1 METNM
6 ETLYIEA
13 SSIECSE
20 ERREISGLIVPMGTG
35 EVGYTN
41 LGGAVFEKGSI
52 DISEPTKVK
61 LLSQHNMKKPVGRMI
76 SAEYREGQGIFATFK
91 LSRSTGGSDALIQ
104 AQEGLVSGLSIGA
117 EIIASKPSRD
127 GHMVVS
133 SAKLKEVSLV
143 TEPAFK
149 SAQVLSIAASEQT
162 DAAASAIDTAIE
174 QLQLAPE
181 DTTAAEI
188 LLDSVKQIIDNNPT
202 TESET
207 VVSDTTVEA
216 TPVEAA
222 AVEAARPTVTA
233 MAYTKPRI
241 DLSNEAF
248 LENSIRAQF
257 GDENARQYLAAAS
270 DTTTTEVAG
279 LVPTRQLTEIINN
292 KSTAGR
298 PSIDA
303 ISTGTLPDA
312 GMKFQIPRVKTVPTT
327 ATTAEGAAFSDT
339 QVEIEYLD
347 VDVFKTAGMQLFDV
361 EVLDRT
367 SPAFFAEL
375 QSLMA
380 DAYAKSTNVAVRTAI
395 QTGATADGTAITL
408 PWDGAEMAGFIARAS
423 DSIYTNTLRFAQ
435 SVIVSPTQ
443 WANIMGMVDSSNR
456 PLFVASQPQNAA
468 GSVSQSLRGSLLGLE
483 LYVDYSLT
491 GAADGSIIVVNRDS
505 YTWYESP
512 RLQLRADKVG
522 TGKVEVGYYGYGA
535 IATKAAAG
543 AFKFNVA

>member
-1 METNM
+1 M

-13 SSIECSE
+13 SAIECSE

-35 EVGYTN
+35 EVGHTN
-41 LGGAVFEKGSI
+41 LGGAVFEANSI
-52 DISEPTKVK
+52 DVTDISKIK
-61 LLSQHNMKKPVGRMI
+61 LLSQHDMKKPVGRMTA
-76 SAEYREGQGIFATFK
+76 AEVRPDGIYATFK
-91 LSRSTGGSDALIQ
+91 LSRSTGGNDALIQ

-117 EIIASKPSRD
+117 EIIKSKPSRD
-127 GHMVVS
+127 GHIVVS
-133 SAKLKEVSLV
+133 AAKLREVSLV

-149 SAQVLSIAASEQT
+149 SAQVLEIAAE
-162 DAAASAIDTAIE
+162 
-174 QLQLAPE
+174 
-181 DTTAAEI
+181 EI
-188 LLDSVKQIIDNNPT
+188 TPVEETPT

-207 VVSDTTVEA
+207 VAVENTPTVEA

-222 AVEAARPTVTA
+222 AVEASAPVVKAMHYTA
-233 MAYTKPRI
+233 PRI

-270 DTTTTEVAG
+270 DVTTTDVAG

-312 GMKFQIPRVKTVPTT
+312 GMKFQIPRVKTVPTV
-327 ATTAEGAAFSDT
+327 AEAAEGGAFSDT
-339 QVEIEYLD
+339 EVEIEYLD
-347 VDVFKTAGMQLFDV
+347 VDVKKYAGMQLFDV

-367 SPAFFAEL
+367 SPAFFSEL

-380 DAYAKSTNVAVRTAI
+380 DAYAKATNVAVRTAI
-395 QTGATADGTAITL
+395 QTGATADGTTITL

-423 DSIYTNTLRFAQ
+423 DSIYTNTLRFA
-435 SVIVSPTQ
+435 SGVIVSPTQ
-443 WANIMGMVDSSNR
+443 WSNIMGMVDSQNR
-456 PLFVASQPQNAA
+456 PLFIASQPQNAA
-468 GSVSQSLRGSLLGLE
+468 GNVSQSLRGSLLGLD

-491 GAADGSIIVVNRDS
+491 GSADGSIVVVNRES
-505 YTWYESP
+505 FTWYESS

-535 IATKAAAG
+535 IATKVPSAGG
-543 AFKFNVA
+543 AFKFNNAA

>member
-1 METNM
+1 M

-35 EVGYTN
+35 EVGHTN
-41 LGGAVFEKGSI
+41 LGGAVFEAGSI
-52 DISEPTKVK
+52 DVTDISKIK
-61 LLSQHNMKKPVGRMI
+61 LLSQHDMKKPVGRMTA
-76 SAEYREGQGIFATFK
+76 AEVRPEGIYATFK
-91 LSRSTGGSDALIQ
+91 LSRSTGGNDALIQ

-117 EIIASKPSRD
+117 EIIASKPSRN
-127 GHMVVS
+127 GHMVVTA
-133 SAKLKEVSLV
+133 AKLKEVSLV

-149 SAQVLSIAASEQT
+149 SAQVLEIAAEET
-162 DAAASAIDTAIE
+162 LPVE
-174 QLQLAPE
+174 E
-181 DTTAAEI
+181 TT
-188 LLDSVKQIIDNNPT
+188 Q

-207 VVSDTTVEA
+207 VVEDTTVEA

-233 MAYTKPRI
+233 MVYSKPRI
-241 DLSNEAF
+241 NLSNEVF
-248 LENSIRAQF
+248 LENAVRAQL
-257 GDENARQYLAAAS
+257 GDDNARQYLAAAS

-312 GMKFQIPRVKTVPTT
+312 GMKFQIPRVKAVPTV
-327 ATTAEGAAFSDT
+327 AAAAEKGAFSDT

-347 VDVFKTAGMQLFDV
+347 VNVAKYAGMQLFDV

-380 DAYAKSTNVAVRTAI
+380 DAYAKATNVAVRTAI

-423 DSIYTNTLRFAQ
+423 DSIYTATLRFA
-435 SVIVSPTQ
+435 SGVIVSPTQ
-443 WANIMGMVDSSNR
+443 WSNIMGMVDSSNR
-456 PLFVASQPQNAA
+456 PLFIAAQPQNAA
-468 GSVSQSLRGSLLGLE
+468 GNVSQSLRGSLLGLD

-491 GAADGSIIVVNRDS
+491 GVADGSIVVVNREAF
-505 YTWYESP
+505 TWYESP

-522 TGKVEVGYYGYGA
+522 TGQVEVGYYGYGA
-535 IATKAAAG
+535 IATKVPSAGG
-543 AFKFNVA
+543 AFKFNNAA

>member
-1 METNM
+1 M

-20 ERREISGLIVPMGTG
+20 DRREITGKIVPMGTG
-35 EVGYTN
+35 EIGNTN
-41 LGGAVFEKGSI
+41 LGAYTFEAGSI
-52 DISEPTKVK
+52 EIEDVSKIK
-61 LLSQHNMKKPVGRMI
+61 LFSQHDMKKPIGRMT
-76 SAEYREGQGIFATFK
+76 SSEVKEDGIYATFK
-91 LSRSTGGSDALIQ
+91 LSRSSAGSDALVM

-127 GHMVVS
+127 GYTVVS

-149 SAQVLSIAASEQT
+149 SAQVLEIAAEE
-162 DAAASAIDTAIE
+162 ATAE
-174 QLQLAPE
+174 AVEETLP
-181 DTTAAEI
+181 
-188 LLDSVKQIIDNNPT
+188 
-202 TESET
+202 TESEAVEVENT
-207 VVSDTTVEA
+207 PTVEA

-222 AVEAARPTVTA
+222 AVEAAAPTIKA
-233 MAYTKPRI
+233 MAYATPRI
-241 DLSNEAF
+241 DSAPHVF
-248 LENSIRAQF
+248 LENAVRASL
-257 GDENARQYLAAAS
+257 GDDNARQYLAAAS
-270 DTTTTEVAG
+270 DTTTTDVAG

-292 KSTAGR
+292 KSTSGR

-303 ISTGTLPDA
+303 ISAGQLPDA
-312 GMKFQIPRVKTVPTT
+312 GFKFQIPRVKEVPTVEIEP
-327 ATTAEGAAFSDT
+327 EGAAFSDT

-347 VDVFKTAGMQLFDV
+347 VTVQKFAGMQLFDV

-380 DAYAKSTNVAVRTAI
+380 DAYAKATNVAVRTAI
-395 QTGATADGTAITL
+395 QTGASADGTAITL

-443 WANIMGMVDSSNR
+443 WANIMGMVDGQNR
-456 PLFVASQPQNAA
+456 PLFIASQPQNAA
-468 GSVSQSLRGSLLGLE
+468 GSVSQSLRGSLLGLD

-491 GAADGSIIVVNRDS
+491 GVADGSILVVNRDS
-505 YTWYESP
+505 YTWFESP

-543 AFKFNVA
+543 AFKFNNAA

>member
-1 METNM
+1 M

-13 SSIECSE
+13 STIECSE
-20 ERREISGLIVPMGTG
+20 ERREISGKIVPMGTG
-35 EVGYTN
+35 EVGNTN
-41 LGGAVFEKGSI
+41 LGAYVFEAGSM
-52 DISEPTKVK
+52 DIADVSKIK
-61 LLSQHNMKKPVGRMI
+61 LLSQHDMKKPIGRMI
-76 SAEYREGQGIFATFK
+76 AAETREDGIYATFK
-91 LSRSTGGSDALIQ
+91 LSRSTGGNDALIQ

-117 EIIASKPSRD
+117 EIVSSKPSRN
-127 GHMVVS
+127 GYTVVTA
-133 SAKLKEVSLV
+133 AKLKEVSLV

-149 SAQVLSIAASEQT
+149 SAQVLEIAAEEV
-162 DAAASAIDTAIE
+162 DT
-174 QLQLAPE
+174 P
-181 DTTAAEI
+181 AEPI
-188 LLDSVKQIIDNNPT
+188 QP

-207 VVSDTTVEA
+207 VAVENTPTVEA

-222 AVEAARPTVTA
+222 AVEASAPVVKA
-233 MAYTKPRI
+233 MHYAAPRI
-241 DLSNEAF
+241 DTTPHVF
-248 LENSIRAQF
+248 LENAVRASL
-257 GDENARQYLAAAS
+257 GDDNARQYLAAAS

-292 KSTAGR
+292 KSTSGR

-303 ISTGTLPDA
+303 ISAGTLPDA
-312 GMKFQIPRVKTVPTT
+312 GFKFQIPRVKAVPTV
-327 ATTAEGAAFSDT
+327 AAAAEKGAFSDT

-347 VDVFKTAGMQLFDV
+347 VTVAKYAGMQLFDV

-380 DAYAKSTNVAVRTAI
+380 DAYAKATNVAVRTAI
-395 QTGATADGTAITL
+395 QTGASADGTAITL

-443 WANIMGMVDSSNR
+443 WSNIMGMVDGQNR
-456 PLFVASQPQNAA
+456 PLFIASQPQNAA
-468 GSVSQSLRGSLLGLE
+468 GSVSQSLRGSLLGLD

-491 GAADGSIIVVNRDS
+491 GVADGSIVVVNRDS

-522 TGKVEVGYYGYGA
+522 TGQVEVGYYGYGA

-543 AFKFNVA
+543 AFKFNNAA

>member
-1 METNM
+1 MEN
-6 ETLYIEA
+6 LIIEA

-20 ERREISGLIVPMGTG
+20 DRREISGKIVPIGTG
-35 EVGYTN
+35 EVGHTN
-41 LGGAVFEKGSI
+41 LGSVVFERGSI
-52 DISEPTKVK
+52 DITDFQKIK
-61 LLSQHNMKKPVGRMI
+61 LLSQHDMKKPIGRMI
-76 SAEYREGQGIFATFK
+76 AADIKEDGIYATFK
-91 LSRSTGGSDALIQ
+91 LSRSTGGNDALVM

-127 GHMVVS
+127 GHLVVS
-133 SAKLKEVSLV
+133 AAKLKEVSLV

-149 SAQVLSIAASEQT
+149 SAQVLEIAAEEV
-162 DAAASAIDTAIE
+162 IPVE
-174 QLQLAPE
+174 E
-181 DTTAAEI
+181 TT
-188 LLDSVKQIIDNNPT
+188 Q

-207 VVSDTTVEA
+207 VVQDTTVEA

-241 DLSNEAF
+241 DTAPAVF
-248 LENSIRAQF
+248 LENSVRASL
-257 GDENARQYLAAAS
+257 GDDNARQYLAAAS
-270 DTTTTEVAG
+270 DGDTADVPG

-292 KSTAGR
+292 ISTAGR

-303 ISTGTLPDA
+303 ISAGTLPDA
-312 GMKFQIPRVKTVPTT
+312 GFKFQIPRVTAAPTV
-327 ATTAEGAAFSDT
+327 AVAAEKGAFSDT
-339 QVEIEYLD
+339 QMTVEYLD
-347 VDVFKTAGMQLFDV
+347 VTVSKYAGMQLFDV

-380 DAYAKSTNVAVRTAI
+380 DAYAKATNVAVRTAI

-423 DSIYTNTLRFAQ
+423 DSIYSNTLRFATG
-435 SVIVSPTQ
+435 VIVSPTQ
-443 WANIMGMVDSSNR
+443 WSNIMGLVDSSNR
-456 PLFVASQPQNAA
+456 PIFTATNPQNAG
-468 GSVSQSLRGSLLGLE
+468 GSVSQSLRGNLLGLD

-491 GAADGSIIVVNRDS
+491 GVADGSMIVVNRDS

-522 TGKVEVGYYGYGA
+522 TGQVEVGYYGYGA
-535 IATKAAAG
+535 VATKASAG
-543 AFKFNVA
+543 AFKFNNAA

>member
-1 METNM
+1 MD
-6 ETLYIEA
+6 TLYIEA
-13 SSIECSE
+13 ASIECSE
-20 ERREISGLIVPMGTG
+20 ERREISGKIVPMGTG
-35 EVGYTN
+35 EIGNTN
-41 LGGAVFEKGSI
+41 LGAYTFAAGSI
-52 DISEPTKVK
+52 EIADPSKIK
-61 LLSQHNMKKPVGRMI
+61 LLSQHDMKKPVGRMTA
-76 SAEYREGQGIFATFK
+76 AEVKEDGIYATFK
-91 LSRSTGGSDALIQ
+91 LSRSQAGADALIM
-104 AQEGLVSGLSIGA
+104 AAEGLVSGLSIGA

-127 GHMVVS
+127 GHTVVTA
-133 SAKLKEVSLV
+133 AKLKEVSLV

-149 SAQVLSIAASEQT
+149 SAEVLEIAAE
-162 DAAASAIDTAIE
+162 E
-174 QLQLAPE
+174 AP
-181 DTTAAEI
+181 AEAVEET
-188 LLDSVKQIIDNNPT
+188 LP

-207 VVSDTTVEA
+207 IVEDTTVEA

-222 AVEAARPTVTA
+222 AVEAAAPTVKA

-241 DLSNEAF
+241 DASPAVF
-248 LENSIRAQF
+248 LENAVRASL
-257 GDENARQYLAAAS
+257 GDESARQYLSAAS
-270 DTTTTEVAG
+270 DTDTTDVAG

-292 KSTAGR
+292 KSTSGR

-303 ISTGTLPDA
+303 ISAGTLPDA
-312 GMKFQIPRVKTVPTT
+312 GFKFQIPRVKAVPTV
-327 ATTAEGAAFSDT
+327 AETAEKAAFSDT

-347 VDVFKTAGMQLFDV
+347 VDVKKFAGMQLFDV

-380 DAYAKSTNVAVRTAI
+380 DAYAKATNVFVRTAL
-395 QTGATADGTAITL
+395 QTGASADGTAITL

-443 WANIMGMVDSSNR
+443 WSNIMGMVDSSNR
-456 PLFVASQPQNAA
+456 PIFTATNPMNAA
-468 GSVSQSLRGSLLGLE
+468 GSVSQSLRGNLLGLD

-491 GAADGSIIVVNRDS
+491 GVADGSIIVVNRDS

-522 TGKVEVGYYGYGA
+522 TGQVEVGYYGYGA
-535 IATKAAAG
+535 VATKAAAG
-543 AFKFNVA
+543 AFKFNNAA

>member
-1 METNM
+1 M

-13 SSIECSE
+13 ASIECSE
-20 ERREISGLIVPMGTG
+20 DRREISGKIVPMGTG
-35 EVGYTN
+35 EIGNTN
-41 LGGAVFEKGSI
+41 LGAYTFAAGSI
-52 DISEPTKVK
+52 EIADPTKIK
-61 LLSQHNMKKPVGRMI
+61 LLSQHDMKKPVGRMI
-76 SAEYREGQGIFATFK
+76 AAETREDGIYATFK
-91 LSRSTGGSDALIQ
+91 LSRSQAGADALIM
-104 AQEGLVSGLSIGA
+104 AAEGLVSGLSIGA

-127 GHMVVS
+127 GHTVVTA
-133 SAKLKEVSLV
+133 AKLKEVSLV

-149 SAQVLSIAASEQT
+149 SAEVLEIAAE
-162 DAAASAIDTAIE
+162 E
-174 QLQLAPE
+174 AP
-181 DTTAAEI
+181 AEAVEET
-188 LLDSVKQIIDNNPT
+188 LP

-207 VVSDTTVEA
+207 IVEDTTVVA

-222 AVEAARPTVTA
+222 AVEAAAPTVKA
-233 MAYTKPRI
+233 MAYTAPRI
-241 DLSNEAF
+241 DTTPHVF
-248 LENSIRAQF
+248 LENAVRASL
-257 GDENARQYLAAAS
+257 GDDNARQYLAAAS
-270 DTTTTEVAG
+270 DTDTTDVAG

-292 KSTAGR
+292 KSTSGR

-303 ISTGTLPDA
+303 ISAGTLPDA
-312 GMKFQIPRVKTVPTT
+312 GFKFQIPRVKAVPTV
-327 ATTAEGAAFSDT
+327 AETAEKAAFSDT

-347 VDVFKTAGMQLFDV
+347 VDVKKYAGMQLFDV

-395 QTGATADGTAITL
+395 QTGASADGTAITL

-443 WANIMGMVDSSNR
+443 WSNIMGMVDSQNR
-456 PLFVASQPQNAA
+456 PLFIASQPQNAA

-491 GAADGSIIVVNRDS
+491 GVADGSIIVVNRDS

-522 TGKVEVGYYGYGA
+522 TGQVEVGYYGYGA

-543 AFKFNVA
+543 AFKFNNAA

>member
-1 METNM
+1 M

-20 ERREISGLIVPMGTG
+20 DRREISGKIVPMGTG
-35 EVGYTN
+35 EIGNTN
-41 LGGAVFEKGSI
+41 LGAYVFEAGSI
-52 DISEPTKVK
+52 DITDPSKIK
-61 LLSQHNMKKPVGRMI
+61 LLSQHDMKKPVGRMTA
-76 SAEYREGQGIFATFK
+76 SEVREDGIYATFK
-91 LSRSTGGSDALIQ
+91 LSRSQAGSDALIM
-104 AQEGLVSGLSIGA
+104 ASEGLVSGLSIGA
-117 EIIASKPSRD
+117 EIISSKPSRD
-127 GHMVVS
+127 GHTVVTA
-133 SAKLKEVSLV
+133 AKLKEVSLV

-149 SAQVLSIAASEQT
+149 SAQVLEIAAEEV
-162 DAAASAIDTAIE
+162 I
-174 QLQLAPE
+174 P
-181 DTTAAEI
+181 AEET
-188 LLDSVKQIIDNNPT
+188 Q

-207 VVSDTTVEA
+207 AVENTPETVA
-216 TPVEAA
+216 APVEAA

-233 MAYTKPRI
+233 MYYTKPRI

-303 ISTGTLPDA
+303 ISTGALPDA
-312 GMKFQIPRVKTVPTT
+312 GMKFQIPRVKTVPTV
-327 ATTAEGAAFSDT
+327 AAAAEKGAFDDT

-347 VDVFKTAGMQLFDV
+347 VTVAKYAGMQLFDV

-367 SPAFFAEL
+367 SPAFFSEL

-380 DAYAKSTNVAVRTAI
+380 DAYAKATNVAVRTAI
-395 QTGATADGTAITL
+395 QTGASADATTITL

-423 DSIYTNTLRFAQ
+423 DSIYTATLRFATG
-435 SVIVSPTQ
+435 VIVSPTQ
-443 WANIMGMVDSSNR
+443 WSNIMGMVDSQNR
-456 PLFVASQPQNAA
+456 PLFIASQPQNAA
-468 GSVSQSLRGSLLGLE
+468 GNVSQSLRGSLLGLD

-491 GAADGSIIVVNRDS
+491 GSADGSIVVVNRDS
-505 YTWYESP
+505 FTWYESP

-535 IATKAAAG
+535 IATKVPSAGG
-543 AFKFNVA
+543 AFKFNNAS

>member
-1 METNM
+1 M

-13 SSIECSE
+13 STIECSE

-35 EVGYTN
+35 EVGHTN
-41 LGGAVFEKGSI
+41 LGGAVFEAGSI
-52 DISEPTKVK
+52 DVTDISKIR
-61 LLSQHNMKKPVGRMI
+61 LLSQHDMKKPVGKMTA
-76 SAEYREGQGIFATFK
+76 AEVRSDGIYATFK
-91 LSRSTGGSDALIQ
+91 LSRSTGGNDALIQ

-117 EIIASKPSRD
+117 EIIKSKPSRD
-127 GHMVVS
+127 GHIVVS
-133 SAKLKEVSLV
+133 AAKLKEVSLV

-149 SAQVLSIAASEQT
+149 SAQVLEIAAEESLPVEET
-162 DAAASAIDTAIE
+162 
-174 QLQLAPE
+174 LPR
-181 DTTAAEI
+181 
-188 LLDSVKQIIDNNPT
+188 
-202 TESET
+202 ESET
-207 VVSDTTVEA
+207 VAVENTSTVEA

-222 AVEAARPTVTA
+222 AVEASAPVVKAMHYTA
-233 MAYTKPRI
+233 PRI

-270 DTTTTEVAG
+270 DVTTTDVAG

-312 GMKFQIPRVKTVPTT
+312 GMKFQIPRVKTVPTV
-327 ATTAEGAAFSDT
+327 ASAAEGAAFSDT
-339 QVEIEYLD
+339 EVEIEYLD
-347 VDVFKTAGMQLFDV
+347 VDVVKYAGMQLFDV

-380 DAYAKSTNVAVRTAI
+380 DAYAKATNVAVRTAL
-395 QTGATADGTAITL
+395 QTGATADSTTITL

-423 DSIYTNTLRFAQ
+423 DSIYTNTLRFA
-435 SVIVSPTQ
+435 SGVIVSPTQ
-443 WANIMGMVDSSNR
+443 WSNIMGMVDSQNR
-456 PLFVASQPQNAA
+456 PLFIASQPQNAA
-468 GSVSQSLRGSLLGLE
+468 GNVSQSLRGSLLGLD

-491 GAADGSIIVVNRDS
+491 GVADGSIVVVNRES
-505 YTWYESP
+505 FTWYESS

-535 IATKAAAG
+535 IATKVPSAGG
-543 AFKFNVA
+543 AFKFNNAA

>member
-1 METNM
+1 MEQ
-6 ETLYIEA
+6 LIIEA

-20 ERREISGLIVPMGTG
+20 ERREISGKIVPMGTG
-35 EVGYTN
+35 EIGHTN
-41 LGGAVFEKGSI
+41 LGSVVFEAGAI
-52 DISEPTKVK
+52 DISDISKIK
-61 LLSQHNMKKPVGRMI
+61 LLSQHDMKKPVGRMTA
-76 SAEYREGQGIFATFK
+76 AEVREDGIYATFK
-91 LSRSTGGSDALIQ
+91 LSRSQAGADSLIM
-104 AQEGLVSGLSIGA
+104 ASEGLVSGLSIGA
-117 EIIASKPSRD
+117 EIIKSKPSRD

-133 SAKLKEVSLV
+133 AAKLKEVSLV

-149 SAQVLSIAASEQT
+149 SAQVLEIAAEESLPVEET
-162 DAAASAIDTAIE
+162 
-174 QLQLAPE
+174 LP
-181 DTTAAEI
+181 
-188 LLDSVKQIIDNNPT
+188 

-207 VVSDTTVEA
+207 VAVENTPTVEA

-222 AVEAARPTVTA
+222 AVEASAPVVKAMHYTA
-233 MAYTKPRI
+233 PRI
-241 DLSNEAF
+241 NLSNEAF

-270 DTTTTEVAG
+270 DTDTTDVAG

-312 GMKFQIPRVKTVPTT
+312 GFKFQIPRVKAVPTV
-327 ATTAEGAAFSDT
+327 AETAEKAAFSDT

-347 VDVFKTAGMQLFDV
+347 VDVKKYAGMQLFDV

-380 DAYAKSTNVAVRTAI
+380 DAYAKSTNVAVRTAL
-395 QTGATADGTAITL
+395 QAGATADSTTITL

-423 DSIYTNTLRFAQ
+423 DSIYTNTLRFA
-435 SVIVSPTQ
+435 SGVIVSPTQ

-456 PLFVASQPQNAA
+456 PLFIASQPQNAA
-468 GSVSQSLRGSLLGLE
+468 GNVSQSLRGSLLGLD

-491 GAADGSIIVVNRDS
+491 GAADGSIVVVNRES
-505 YTWYESP
+505 FTWYESS

-522 TGKVEVGYYGYGA
+522 TGQVEVGYYGYGA
-535 IATKAAAG
+535 IATKVPSAGG
-543 AFKFNVA
+543 AFKFNLA

>member
-1 METNM
+1 M

-13 SSIECSE
+13 STIECSE

-35 EVGYTN
+35 EVGHTN
-41 LGGAVFEKGSI
+41 LGGAVFEANSI
-52 DISEPTKVK
+52 DVTDISKIK
-61 LLSQHNMKKPVGRMI
+61 LLSQHDMKKPVGRMTA
-76 SAEYREGQGIFATFK
+76 AEVRPDGIYATFK
-91 LSRSTGGSDALIQ
+91 LSRSTGGNDALIQ

-117 EIIASKPSRD
+117 EIIKSKPSRD
-127 GHMVVS
+127 GHIVVS
-133 SAKLKEVSLV
+133 AAKLREVSLV

-149 SAQVLSIAASEQT
+149 SAQVLEIAAE
-162 DAAASAIDTAIE
+162 
-174 QLQLAPE
+174 
-181 DTTAAEI
+181 EI
-188 LLDSVKQIIDNNPT
+188 TPVEETPT

-207 VVSDTTVEA
+207 VAVENTPTVEA

-222 AVEAARPTVTA
+222 AVEASAPVVKAMHYTA
-233 MAYTKPRI
+233 PRI

-270 DTTTTEVAG
+270 DVTTTDVAG

-312 GMKFQIPRVKTVPTT
+312 GFKFQIPRVKTVPTV
-327 ATTAEGAAFSDT
+327 AETAEGAAFSDT
-339 QVEIEYLD
+339 EVEIEYLD
-347 VDVFKTAGMQLFDV
+347 VDVKKYAGMQLFDV

-380 DAYAKSTNVAVRTAI
+380 DAYAKATNVAVRTAI
-395 QTGATADGTAITL
+395 QTGATADSTTITL

-423 DSIYTNTLRFAQ
+423 DSIYTNTLRFA
-435 SVIVSPTQ
+435 SGVIVSPTQ
-443 WANIMGMVDSSNR
+443 WSNIMGMVDSQNR
-456 PLFVASQPQNAA
+456 PLFIASQPQNAA
-468 GSVSQSLRGSLLGLE
+468 GNVSQSLRGSLLGLD

-491 GAADGSIIVVNRDS
+491 GVADGSIIVVNRES
-505 YTWYESP
+505 FTWYESS

-535 IATKAAAG
+535 IATKVPSAGG
-543 AFKFNVA
+543 AFKFNNAA

>member
-1 METNM
+1 M

-13 SSIECSE
+13 ASIECSE
-20 ERREISGLIVPMGTG
+20 DRREISGKIVPMGTG
-35 EVGYTN
+35 EIGNTN
-41 LGGAVFEKGSI
+41 LGAYTFAAGSI
-52 DISEPTKVK
+52 EIADPSKIK
-61 LLSQHNMKKPVGRMI
+61 LLSQHDMKKPVGRMI
-76 SAEYREGQGIFATFK
+76 SAEVRENDGIYAVFR
-91 LSRSTGGSDALIQ
+91 LSRSQAGADALIM
-104 AQEGLVSGLSIGA
+104 AAEGLVSGLSIGA

-127 GHMVVS
+127 GHTVVTA
-133 SAKLKEVSLV
+133 AKLKEVSLV

-149 SAQVLSIAASEQT
+149 SAEVLEIAAE
-162 DAAASAIDTAIE
+162 E
-174 QLQLAPE
+174 APAEAVE
-181 DTTAAEI
+181 DT
-188 LLDSVKQIIDNNPT
+188 LP

-207 VVSDTTVEA
+207 IVEDTTVEA

-222 AVEAARPTVTA
+222 AVEAAAPTVKA

-241 DLSNEAF
+241 DASPAVF
-248 LENSIRAQF
+248 LENAVRASL
-257 GDENARQYLAAAS
+257 GDESARQYLSAAS
-270 DTTTTEVAG
+270 DTDTTDVAG

-292 KSTAGR
+292 KSTSGR

-303 ISTGTLPDA
+303 ISAGTLPDA
-312 GMKFQIPRVKTVPTT
+312 GFKFQIPRVKAVPTV
-327 ATTAEGAAFSDT
+327 AETAEKAAFSDT

-347 VDVFKTAGMQLFDV
+347 VDVKKFAGMQLFDV

-380 DAYAKSTNVAVRTAI
+380 DAYAKATNVFVRTAL
-395 QTGATADGTAITL
+395 QTGASADGTAITL
-408 PWDGAEMAGFIARAS
+408 PWDGAEMAGFVARAS

-443 WANIMGMVDSSNR
+443 WSNIMGMVDSSNR
-456 PLFVASQPQNAA
+456 PIFTATNPMNAA
-468 GSVSQSLRGSLLGLE
+468 GSVSQSLRGNLLGLD

-491 GAADGSIIVVNRDS
+491 GVADGSIIVVNRDS

-522 TGKVEVGYYGYGA
+522 TGQVEVGYYGYGA
-535 IATKAAAG
+535 VATKAAAG
-543 AFKFNVA
+543 AFKFNNAA

>member
-1 METNM
+1 M

-20 ERREISGLIVPMGTG
+20 DRREISGKIVPLGTG
-35 EVGYTN
+35 EIGNTN
-41 LGGAVFEKGSI
+41 LGAYTFEAGSI
-52 DISEPTKVK
+52 EIDDVSKIK
-61 LLSQHNMKKPVGRMI
+61 LFSQHDMKKPIGRMTA
-76 SAEYREGQGIFATFK
+76 SEVKEDGIYATFK
-91 LSRSTGGSDALIQ
+91 LSRSSAGTDALVM

-117 EIIASKPSRD
+117 EIIASKPSRN
-127 GHMVVS
+127 GHTVVS
-133 SAKLKEVSLV
+133 AAKLKEVSLV

-149 SAQVLSIAASEQT
+149 SAQVLEIAAE
-162 DAAASAIDTAIE
+162 E
-174 QLQLAPE
+174 
-181 DTTAAEI
+181 AEAEAVEET
-188 LLDSVKQIIDNNPT
+188 LP
-202 TESET
+202 TESEAVEVENT
-207 VVSDTTVEA
+207 PTVEA

-222 AVEAARPTVTA
+222 AVEAAAPTIKA
-233 MAYTKPRI
+233 MAFTTPRI
-241 DLSNEAF
+241 DTNPAVF
-248 LENSIRAQF
+248 LENSIRAQL

-312 GMKFQIPRVKTVPTT
+312 GFKFQIPRVKAVPTV
-327 ATTAEGAAFSDT
+327 AAAAEKGAFSDT

-347 VDVFKTAGMQLFDV
+347 VTVAKYAGMQLFDV

-380 DAYAKSTNVAVRTAI
+380 DAYAKATNVAVRTAI
-395 QTGATADGTAITL
+395 QSGATADGTTITL

-423 DSIYTNTLRFAQ
+423 DSIYTNTLRFATG
-435 SVIVSPTQ
+435 VIVSPTQ
-443 WANIMGMVDSSNR
+443 WSNIMGMVDSSNR
-456 PLFVASQPQNAA
+456 PLFIASQPQNAA
-468 GSVSQSLRGSLLGLE
+468 GSVSQSLRGSLLGLD

-491 GAADGSIIVVNRDS
+491 GTADGSIVVVNRES
-505 YTWYESP
+505 FTWYESP

-522 TGKVEVGYYGYGA
+522 TGQVEVGYYGYGA
-535 IATKAAAG
+535 IATKVPSAGG
-543 AFKFNVA
+543 AFKFNNAA

>member
-1 METNM
+1 M

-20 ERREISGLIVPMGTG
+20 ERREISGKIVPMGTG
-35 EVGYTN
+35 EIGNTN
-41 LGGAVFEKGSI
+41 LGAYTFAKGSI
-52 DISEPTKVK
+52 EITDLSKIK
-61 LLSQHNMKKPVGRMI
+61 LLSQHDMRKPVGRMI
-76 SAEYREGQGIFATFK
+76 ASEVRQDGIYATFK
-91 LSRSTGGSDALIQ
+91 LSRSTGGNDALVM

-117 EIIASKPSRD
+117 EILASKPSRD
-127 GHMVVS
+127 GHTVVTA
-133 SAKLKEVSLV
+133 AKLKEVSLV

-149 SAQVLSIAASEQT
+149 SASVNEIRASEET
-162 DAAASAIDTAIE
+162 DAATEAIDVAIQ
-174 QLQLAPE
+174 QLQVAPE
-181 DTTAAEI
+181 ETASLET
-188 LLDSVKQIIDNNPT
+188 LLDSVKQIINNIPT

-207 VVSDTTVEA
+207 PVVDNTPVEA

-222 AVEAARPTVTA
+222 AVVAASPTIKA
-233 MAYTKPRI
+233 MAYSKPRI
-241 DLSNEAF
+241 DTAPAVF
-248 LENSIRAQF
+248 LENSIRAQL

-312 GMKFQIPRVKTVPTT
+312 GFKFQIPRVKAVPTV
-327 ATTAEGAAFSDT
+327 AAAAEKGAFSDT

-347 VDVFKTAGMQLFDV
+347 VTVAKYAGMQLFDV

-380 DAYAKSTNVAVRTAI
+380 DAYAKATNVAVRTAI

-423 DSIYTNTLRFAQ
+423 DNIYTNTLRFATG
-435 SVIVSPTQ
+435 VIVSPTQ
-443 WANIMGMVDSSNR
+443 WSNIMGMVDSSNR
-456 PLFVASQPQNAA
+456 PLFIASQPQNAA
-468 GSVSQSLRGSLLGLE
+468 GSVSQSLRGSLLGLD

-491 GAADGSIIVVNRDS
+491 GVADGSIVVVNRES
-505 YTWYESP
+505 FTWYESP

-522 TGKVEVGYYGYGA
+522 TGQVEVGYYGYGA
-535 IATKAAAG
+535 IATKVPSAGG
-543 AFKFNVA
+543 AFKFNNAA

>member
-1 METNM
+1 M

-35 EVGYTN
+35 EVGHTN
-41 LGGAVFEKGSI
+41 LGGAVFEAGSI
-52 DISEPTKVK
+52 DVTDISKIK
-61 LLSQHNMKKPVGRMI
+61 LLSQHDMKKPVGRMTA
-76 SAEYREGQGIFATFK
+76 AEVRPDGIYATFK
-91 LSRSTGGSDALIQ
+91 LSRSTGGNDALIQ

-117 EIIASKPSRD
+117 EIIASKPSRN
-127 GHMVVS
+127 GHMVVTA
-133 SAKLKEVSLV
+133 AKLKEVSLV

-149 SAQVLSIAASEQT
+149 SAQVLEIAAEETIPVEETPQ
-162 DAAASAIDTAIE
+162 
-174 QLQLAPE
+174 
-181 DTTAAEI
+181 
-188 LLDSVKQIIDNNPT
+188 

-207 VVSDTTVEA
+207 VVEDTTVEA

-233 MAYTKPRI
+233 MVYSKPRI
-241 DLSNEAF
+241 NLSNEAF

-312 GMKFQIPRVKTVPTT
+312 GMKFQIPRVKAVPTV
-327 ATTAEGAAFSDT
+327 AAAAEKGAFSDT

-347 VDVFKTAGMQLFDV
+347 VTVAKYAGMQLFDV

-380 DAYAKSTNVAVRTAI
+380 DAYAKATNVAVRTAI

-423 DSIYTNTLRFAQ
+423 DSIYTNTLRFA
-435 SVIVSPTQ
+435 SGVIVSPTQ
-443 WANIMGMVDSSNR
+443 WSNIMGMVDSSNR
-456 PLFVASQPQNAA
+456 PLFIAAQPQNAA
-468 GSVSQSLRGSLLGLE
+468 GNVSQSLRGSLLGLD

-491 GAADGSIIVVNRDS
+491 GVADGSIVVVNREAF
-505 YTWYESP
+505 TWYESP

-522 TGKVEVGYYGYGA
+522 TGQVEVGYYGYGA
-535 IATKAAAG
+535 IATKVPSAGG
-543 AFKFNVA
+543 AFKFNNAA

>member
-1 METNM
+1 
-6 ETLYIEA
+6 
-13 SSIECSE
+13 
-20 ERREISGLIVPMGTG
+20 MGTG
-35 EVGYTN
+35 EIGNTN
-41 LGGAVFEKGSI
+41 LGAYTFAAGSI
-52 DISEPTKVK
+52 EIADPSKIK
-61 LLSQHNMKKPVGRMI
+61 LLSQHDMKKPVGRMTA
-76 SAEYREGQGIFATFK
+76 AEVKEDGIYATFK
-91 LSRSTGGSDALIQ
+91 LSRSQAGADALIM
-104 AQEGLVSGLSIGA
+104 AAEGLVSGLSIGA
-117 EIIASKPSRD
+117 EIIASKPSRA
-127 GHMVVS
+127 GHTVVTA
-133 SAKLKEVSLV
+133 AKLKEVSLV

-149 SAQVLSIAASEQT
+149 SAEVLEIAAE
-162 DAAASAIDTAIE
+162 E
-174 QLQLAPE
+174 APAEAVE
-181 DTTAAEI
+181 DT
-188 LLDSVKQIIDNNPT
+188 LP

-207 VVSDTTVEA
+207 IVENTTVEA

-222 AVEAARPTVTA
+222 AVEAAAPTVKA

-241 DLSNEAF
+241 DASPAVF
-248 LENSIRAQF
+248 LENAVRASL
-257 GDENARQYLAAAS
+257 GDESARQYLSAAS
-270 DTTTTEVAG
+270 DTDTTDVAG

-292 KSTAGR
+292 KSTSGR

-303 ISTGTLPDA
+303 ISAGTLPDA
-312 GMKFQIPRVKTVPTT
+312 GFKFQIPRVKAVPTV
-327 ATTAEGAAFSDT
+327 AETAEKAAFSDT

-347 VDVFKTAGMQLFDV
+347 VDVKKFAGMQLFDV

-380 DAYAKSTNVAVRTAI
+380 DAYAKATNVFVRTAL
-395 QTGATADGTAITL
+395 QTGASADGTAITL

-443 WANIMGMVDSSNR
+443 WSNIMGMVDGQNR
-456 PLFVASQPQNAA
+456 PLFIASQPQNAA
-468 GSVSQSLRGSLLGLE
+468 GSVSQSLRGSLLGLD

-491 GAADGSIIVVNRDS
+491 GVADGSIIVVNRDS

-522 TGKVEVGYYGYGA
+522 TGQVEVGYYGYGA

-543 AFKFNVA
+543 AFKFNNAA